1 MEQENLKYRE
11 ATDGIP
17 TEDISTESSNE
28 ADSDGAIPVSCDTD
42 DGKCMGDDQRNS
54 AEMTEQ
60 EIEEHEAFDR
70 EWS

>member
-1 MEQENLKYRE
+1 M
-11 ATDGIP
+11 
-17 TEDISTESSNE
+17 STESSNE
-28 ADSDGAIPVSCDTD
+28 AVRDGTFPVSCDTD
-42 DGKCMGDDQRNS
+42 DGKCMVDDQQNS